1 MPTTIIQ
8 KPYYPKLSNLISFNN
23 LPTGL
28 DFVSSLSQD
37 IFSNLYY
44 KNYQASVSPSGE
56 SAFYSMSLV
65 AKKRIEFDLVYGLK
79 FILNKDHQD
88 NTISSFPVTLQYN
101 WPIIGYLSRFNLNNF
116 SFSPKE
122 IFNVALISLN
132 LTESDV
138 INQAIKV
145 FVNTTGDPVNK
156 FVDDLNAELSG
167 LISSPIP
174 YPSSDNRIEEL
185 ISSINT
191 AYGEGAALAAF
202 ATYIVS
208 NINSFDPKER
218 LKSFFKNIL
227 PEDIDEYIRGIITP
241 NAKITLES
249 SASIEFPRNI
259 LKPWTTNSSG
269 ELIPDPTPDAKTYFN
284 FAKAVLYADTVSGI
298 GYDVDIAGSLGPSTY
313 SEIGNTGLLVQLDRL
328 KLDLSK
334 TKNIPEADAYGYS
347 PDFTG
352 VYARAVSVTF
362 PPKWF
367 YDETNPPSSSSAT
380 LRLGGYDMLV
390 GTGGVSGT
398 IMLESVPVAHQG
410 GGFEYYNDKFAFNY
424 PVSLYNKNV
433 TTGEIGLVTANNY
446 AELKTILQGLKAV
459 SDAPFAFKF
468 PLSLTPLAQ
477 ADPIVFNNGANYQN
491 YLSTLNGNNAMMWK
505 RLGGK
510 NGFQVGFKSFDVTLN
525 KNSVVSSNIK
535 GGLIIP
541 KFTYPTDM
549 PVVGGQPVQLEV
561 AGHIEADGD
570 FRLTAATAP
579 PFPVQLGNVMKLH
592 LSSVELGKEGNKFYI
607 GAAADIEFLGTFGE
621 LLKGQKL
628 SISALRIY
636 SDGHIDFRVNG
647 GNMVLPKPIKIPL
660 GPTEIS
666 VTAIHFGS
674 HERERKGVMRKYNY
688 FGFDGGVSIGVAGID
703 ARGDG
708 IKYYYTTDNDEN
720 DPQKDPDSYL
730 HIQTIH
736 IDMVIPANSSDP
748 NVAIK
753 GWLSIPE
760 PGAFQEYKGG
770 VSLKVKNPRIT
781 GGVNMRLAPKYPA
794 FLIDANIELPN
805 PIALG
810 PVSIYGFRGLL
821 GYRYVA
827 EKAAINMTSQN
838 TWYEYYTAPE
848 RGVGVEKFSG
858 PDKTEK
864 YNFPF
869 SLGVGAL
876 LGDTMANGNIISAN
890 AMLLLSLPSMVM
902 VDARMKLLS
911 KRVSFQDDPPFF
923 AFFIFGDNSL
933 EFGFGADYKFPESSG
948 DIIKLYAEI
957 QAGFFFNNP
966 SAWYINF
973 GTQQKPIQAK
983 ILKDLFTLKAFLM
996 ISGKGIQAG
1005 ARGEFRFDRK
1015 FGPVS
1020 IFVLAYLELG
1030 GKISFQKPQM
1040 GAYFEAGLVIDINVK
1055 IFRIYAAV
1063 SILLA
1068 VESPKPF
1075 LIYGAFTVAFKL
1087 KILFFKISFSAK
1099 LELKWEFNK
1108 EVDRT
1113 PVKPFT
1119 EIPGQE
1125 DSLVKGISMLTN
1137 ETFDLQRTSTT
1148 IYPDVSTITKVVPLD
1163 TYIDIKTTKGL
1174 LPAAATSAVIGGF
1187 TNPAANSTDMI
1198 PPDKVMKGLE
1208 LRQVKHQYTLEAIEI
1223 MANDGTSGWN
1233 KYDPFKAMEPNNGA
1247 LSNLKVGQWQKK
1259 DNQYNAIRL
1268 LGMTPFSYTE
1278 QGNAGWFIP
1287 EQYGIMPSTLFCKGQ
1302 TIQDSTSDFL
1312 EKPLNTL
1319 YYASSSNFF
1328 QSEGASYQIAGDVQY
1343 AVDPNGNPVMQGDH
1357 AKVSDE
1363 ANNHGF
1369 AQSLLFKN
1377 HSPLTIMLPNPAA
1390 KIKLKLSTYSTGVTV
1405 SYYTPLIDLT
1415 NTQSFV
1421 QYDVQQQYYS
1431 KQDLETPI
1439 SPSVIP
1445 VGGITKIVIT
1455 PDSVDSDEVN
1465 LIQQQMADL
1474 INQGYQIALQQGGV
1488 VGTVSPSNI
1497 ELYTELE
1504 RKLEKLQSRG
1514 CEGVAKE
1521 KYEAACSLYP
1531 KMVEMYNNYF
1541 FAPFSRIGGGG
1552 TIGLNFIRRNLELGI
1567 YQTILESLRNSWVP
1581 TLAYELNV
1589 EQYDALLEDL
1599 MGSMNINNPDQQG
1612 IIDRFNRLKNKFR
1625 QINNLLLQMNPCED
1639 SVLCNLSTY
1648 LSQQEFGIFNDKP
1661 PRSETP
1667 LLDAYNEFINNNP
1680 SYEYLNRI
1688 LERQINT
1695 IVSIMF
1701 MGWSGH
1707 AMYGEEYNTACEDI
1721 ISILRDLGNC
1731 SSQKKCF
1738 TLFHEVSWLSVED
1751 YSYNVNIPTLAAV
1764 TSETQAAVN
1773 AITRSIQPVWRPDTG
1788 YYVKFTLKDTVD
1800 NGQAPSQTLSYA
1812 YAFRTAG
1819 PLGFFHLDKDSTYGE
1834 IKIKD
1839 STNVIEDTIGRIR
1852 DKDGNLLPV
1861 VPGEE
1866 LTPHPDLYPH
1876 TSLRPYIDYE
1886 RSYPNADGNIVSAKP
1901 LFYND
1906 ETTKVSMY
1914 FTSSYVSKL
1923 MDGWDEYQNM
1933 KKLGGSMKIL
1943 IKDPVEDITIV
1954 NPPRLFS
1961 DETTVITNPDNI
1973 AQTIENWAVD
1983 PNPAIPPVM
1992 QQYFNML
1999 NNGQNCTGIVN
2010 MEPPKSVYRTIKFK
2024 GLKPQKLYTAQVMNF
2039 YWGRNNNV
2047 DVTNMTEEIKQKYA
2061 KEVHKFVFQ
2070 TSRYADFTEQV
2081 NSCFIKYKDA
2091 NGAEQTKQA
2100 VYSIGKALTSEKLK
2114 AAWEIVQTDP
2124 KKICNNPLSQSIA
2137 MQYQHPFDRIVQGLF
2152 GINPQEDAPT
2162 TEFNKIID
2170 TTTGN
2175 VVAILI
2181 RNPEPFNHPRIP
2193 IEAVSRNVALNLD
2206 GMVEV
2211 LKERGVGLK
2220 PERDPNYSM
2229 IYSKDYSQV
2238 LIMNAEQNIGEAAM
2252 MFQFI
2257 YKTWNGAEYKLADK
2271 IKVENIKIN

>member
-1 MPTTIIQ
+1 MPTTPTSQ
-8 KPYYPKLSNLISFNN
+8 PYYPKLSSLITLDSIPSELGFVKNLSQALFNKVYYKDYQ
-23 LPTGL
+23 TSS
-28 DFVSSLSQD
+28 SSLGD
-37 IFSNLYY
+37 
-44 KNYQASVSPSGE
+44 
-56 SAFYSMSLV
+56 SAFHSLNIV
-65 AKKRIEFDLVYGLK
+65 SKEKIAFDLVYGLK
-79 FILNKDHQD
+79 FILNRDFQN
-88 NTISSFPVTLQYN
+88 NTISSFPVTVQYN
-101 WPIIGYLSRFNLNNF
+101 WPILAYVSKFNLNNF
-116 SFSPKE
+116 SFGAEE
-122 IFNVALISLN
+122 IFKIAMKSLN
-132 LTESDV
+132 LTEEKVIDEAIAIFTTPTGNS
-138 INQAIKV
+138 INQ
-145 FVNTTGDPVNK
+145 FVNDVNSS
-156 FVDDLNAELSG
+156 LGLS
-167 LISSPIP
+167 IP
-174 YPSSDNRIEEL
+174 YPPSSYNMLKNLVD
-185 ISSINT
+185 SINSS
-191 AYGEGAALAAF
+191 YEQGAMLAVF
-202 ATYIVS
+202 AVYILEDGNLSQTSS
-208 NINSFDPKER
+208 N
-218 LKSFFKNIL
+218 LKRFFKNIL
-227 PEDIDEYIRGIITP
+227 PGDIEEYVKGLIKP
-241 NAKITLES
+241 KALITLET

-269 ELIPDPTPDAKTYFN
+269 ELIPDPNPDTKTYFD

-298 GYDVDIAGSLGPSTY
+298 GYDLDIAGTLNPTY

-367 YDETNPPSSSSAT
+367 YDETNPPSSSTAT

-398 IMLESVPVAHQG
+398 IMLESVPVANPG
-410 GGFEYYNDKFAFNY
+410 AGFEYYNDKFAFNY
-424 PVSLYNKNV
+424 PVSLYSKNQ

-446 AELKTILQGLKAV
+446 SELKTILQGLKAA

-468 PLSLTPLAQ
+468 PLSLTPVGQ
-477 ADPIVFNNGANYQN
+477 ADPIVFDNGANYQN

-570 FRLTAATAP
+570 FRLTAAAAP

-592 LSSVELGKEGNKFYI
+592 LSSVELGKEDNKFYI

-708 IKYYYTTDNDEN
+708 IKYYYTTDNDAN
-720 DPQKDPDSYL
+720 DPLKDPDSYL

-736 IDMVIPANSSDP
+736 VDMVIPANSSDP

-770 VSLKVKNPRIT
+770 VSLKVKNPKIA

-827 EKAAINMTSQN
+827 EKEAIHMTSQN

-848 RGVGVEKFSG
+848 RGVGVDKFSG

-902 VDARMKLLS
+902 VDARMKLLA

-923 AFFIFGDNSL
+923 AFFIFGDSSL

-983 ILKDLFTLKAFLM
+983 LLKDLFTLKAFLM

-1113 PVKPFT
+1113 PVNPFT
-1119 EIPGQE
+1119 EIAGQE
-1125 DSLVKGISMLTN
+1125 NSLVKGVSMLTN
-1137 ETFDLQRTSTT
+1137 ETFDLQRVETSG
-1148 IYPDVSTITKVVPLD
+1148 YPNISSIRKVVPLD

-1174 LPAAATSAVIGGF
+1174 LPGAATNAIIGGY
-1187 TNPAANSTDMI
+1187 TSGAAKSTDMI

-1208 LRQVKHQYTLEAIEI
+1208 LRQVKHQYSLESIEI
-1223 MANDGTSGWN
+1223 MANDGTSGWK
-1233 KYDPFKAMEPNNGA
+1233 KYDPFKAMEPGNVQLN
-1247 LSNLKVGQWQKK
+1247 NLKVGQWQKK
-1259 DNQYNAIRL
+1259 DDQYNAIRL

-1278 QGNAGWFIP
+1278 QGNPGWFIP
-1287 EQYGIMPSTLFCKGQ
+1287 EQYGILPSSLFCEGQ
-1302 TIQDSTSDFL
+1302 KIKDSVSDFL
-1312 EKPLNTL
+1312 DKPVNTQ

-1328 QSEGASYQIAGDVQY
+1328 QSKGASYQVAGDVQY
-1343 AVDPNGNPVMQGDH
+1343 TVDPNGNPIMQGDY
-1357 AKVSDE
+1357 AMVSDE
-1363 ANNHGF
+1363 ANSFGF
-1369 AQSLLFKN
+1369 AKSLLFKN
-1377 HSPLTIMLPNPAA
+1377 HSPLTIMLPDPAA
-1390 KIKLKLSTYSTGVTV
+1390 KVKLKLSTYSTGVTV
-1405 SYYTPLIDLT
+1405 RYFSPLIDLT

-1421 QYDVQQQYYS
+1421 QYSIYEEYYS
-1431 KQDLETPI
+1431 KQDLETQI
-1439 SPSVIP
+1439 SPSDIP
-1445 VGGITKIVIT
+1445 ENGITKIVII
-1455 PDSVDSDEVN
+1455 PDTVDSAEVN
-1465 LIQQQMADL
+1465 AILQQMADL
-1474 INQGYQIALQQGGV
+1474 MDQGYQIALQNGGLV
-1488 VGTVSPSNI
+1488 DTVTPSDPG
-1497 ELYTELE
+1497 LYAELE
-1504 RKLEKLQSRG
+1504 GRLQTLQSKG
-1514 CEGVAKE
+1514 CEGVERE
-1521 KYEAACSLYP
+1521 KYEEVCPLYP
-1531 KMVEMYNNYF
+1531 QMIKMYNNYF
-1541 FAPFSRIGGGG
+1541 FRSL
-1552 TIGLNFIRRNLELGI
+1552 GLRGAENISVDFIKENLELGI
-1567 YQTILESLRNSWVP
+1567 YQSILESLKNSWIPNLV
-1581 TLAYELNV
+1581 YKVNV
-1589 EQYDALLEDL
+1589 EQFADLLEKL
-1599 MGSMNINNPDQQG
+1599 MASNNANNPNQQE
-1612 IIDRFNRLKNKFR
+1612 IIDCFDRLKEKLK
-1625 QINNLLLQMNPCED
+1625 QINNLLLQMNMCKDP
-1639 SVLCNLSTY
+1639 VLCNLSSY
-1648 LSQQEFGIFNDKP
+1648 LAQQGFGLFNDKP
-1661 PRSETP
+1661 PRSESP
-1667 LLDAYNEFINNNP
+1667 LLAAYYEFINNNP
-1680 SYEYLNRI
+1680 SYEYLNEI
-1688 LERQINT
+1688 LERQLNT
-1695 IVSIMF
+1695 ISSVIF
-1701 MGWSGH
+1701 MGWTGYTRYSK
-1707 AMYGEEYNTACEDI
+1707 EFSSACEDI
-1721 ISILRDLGNC
+1721 ISIIRNLGNC
-1731 SSQKKCF
+1731 SGQKKCF
-1738 TLFHEVSWLSVED
+1738 TLFHEVSWLSVEN
-1751 YSYNVNIPTLAAV
+1751 YSYNTSIPTLEAVAAD
-1764 TSETQAAVN
+1764 TQAAV
-1773 AITRSIQPVWRPDTG
+1773 TGLTKSIQPIWRPDTA

-1800 NGQAPSQTLSYA
+1800 NGQAPSGTNSYA

-1819 PLGFFHLDKDSTYGE
+1819 PLGFFHLDKDAKYGE
-1834 IKIKD
+1834 IEIPG

-1852 DKDGNLLPV
+1852 DQNGNLLPV
-1861 VPGEE
+1861 VPGQE

-1876 TSLRPYIDYE
+1876 TSLRAYIDYE
-1886 RSYPNADGNIVSAKP
+1886 RSYPNADGNIVNAKP

-1906 ETTKVSMY
+1906 KTTEISMY

-1923 MDGWDEYQNM
+1923 LDGWDEYNGM

-1943 IKDPVEDITIV
+1943 IKDPVEDIDIV

-1961 DETTVITNPDNI
+1961 DETTVVTGPVQI
-1973 AQTIENWAVD
+1973 AQTIENWATD
-1983 PNPAIPPVM
+1983 PNPAIPLVM

-1999 NNGQNCTGIVN
+1999 NSGDNCTGIVT
-2010 MEPPKSVYRTIKFK
+2010 MEKPKSVYRTIKFK

-2039 YWGRNNNV
+2039 YWGANSNV
-2047 DVTNMTEEIKQKYA
+2047 DVTNMTEEIKNKYA

-2070 TSRYADFTEQV
+2070 TSRYADFAEQV
-2081 NSCFIKYKDA
+2081 NSCFIKYNDE
-2091 NGAEQTKQA
+2091 NGLVQTKQA
-2100 VYSIGKALTSEKLK
+2100 VYSIGKTLTPETIQ
-2114 AAWEIVQTDP
+2114 AAWEVMTTDP
-2124 KKICNNPLSQSIA
+2124 KKTCANPLSQSIA
-2137 MQYQHPFDRIVQGLF
+2137 MQYQHPFDRVVHGLF
-2152 GINPQEDAPT
+2152 GIAPQEDAPT

-2170 TTTGN
+2170 SDTGN
-2175 VVAILI
+2175 VVAILV

-2193 IEAVSRNVALNLD
+2193 IEAVSRNTAINQQ
-2206 GMVEV
+2206 GMIEV
-2211 LKERGVGLK
+2211 LKDKGPDLK
-2220 PERDPNYSM
+2220 PEPDLNYSVL
-2229 IYSKDYSQV
+2229 YSKDYSQA
-2238 LIMNAEQNIGEAAM
+2238 LIMNKDLVIRETNM

-2257 YKTWNGAEYKLADK
+2257 YKTWNGADYKLSDK
-2271 IKVENIKIN
+2271 VKVENIKIN

>member
-1 MPTTIIQ
+1 MPNTQ
-8 KPYYPKLSNLISFNN
+8 LLPYYPKLSNLI
-23 LPTGL
+23 TL
-28 DFVSSLSQD
+28 DNIPSSLGFVKNISQQV
-37 IFSNLYY
+37 FSRVYY
-44 KNYQASVSPSGE
+44 KDFQASVSSSGD
-56 SAFYSMSLV
+56 SAFYSLSIV
-65 AKKRIEFDLVYGLK
+65 AKERINFDLVYGLK
-79 FILNKDHQD
+79 FVLNRDAQ
-88 NTISSFPVTLQYN
+88 NGQISSFPVTVQYN
-101 WPIIGYLSRFNLNNF
+101 WPIIGYISKFNLNNF
-116 SFSPKE
+116 SFSVEE
-122 IFNVALISLN
+122 IFNVALTTLN
-132 LTESDV
+132 LDQTTVVNEF
-138 INQAIKV
+138 INV
-145 FVNTTGDPVNK
+145 FVNTTGDPIKK
-156 FVDDLNAELSG
+156 FVDDLNAELG
-167 LISSPIP
+167 PYLTSPIP
-174 YPSSDNRIEEL
+174 YPTSEDRIGEL
-185 ISSINT
+185 VNFLNT
-191 AYGEGAALAAF
+191 AYSRGAALAAF
-202 ATYIVS
+202 STYIVG
-208 NINSFDPKER
+208 NIISANPKEQ
-218 LKSFFKNIL
+218 LKLFFKNIL
-227 PEDIDEYIRGIITP
+227 PQDIDEYIREIITP
-241 NAKITLES
+241 NAKITLET

-269 ELIPDPTPDAKTYFN
+269 ELIPDPSPDAKTYFD

-424 PVSLYNKNV
+424 PVSLYKKNA

-446 AELKTILQGLKAV
+446 AELKTILQGLKAI
-459 SDAPFAFKF
+459 SDAPFEFKF

-477 ADPIVFNNGANYQN
+477 ADPIVFSNGANYQN

-525 KNSVVSSNIK
+525 KNSVVSSNIN

-570 FRLTAATAP
+570 FRLTAAAAP

-592 LSSVELGKEGNKFYI
+592 LSSVELGKEDNKFYI

-647 GNMVLPKPIKIPL
+647 GNMILPKPIKIPL

-708 IKYYYTTDNDEN
+708 IKYYYTTDNDSN

-770 VSLKVKNPRIT
+770 VSLKVKNPRIA

-902 VDARMKLLS
+902 VDARMKLLA
-911 KRVSFQDDPPFF
+911 KRVNFQDDPPFF

-983 ILKDLFTLKAFLM
+983 LLKDLFTLKAFLM

-1063 SILLA
+1063 TILLA

-1108 EVDRT
+1108 EVNRT
-1113 PVKPFT
+1113 PVNPFT

-1125 DSLVKGISMLTN
+1125 DSLVKGVSMLTN

-1148 IYPDVSTITKVVPLD
+1148 IYPEVSTITKVVPLD

-1174 LPAAATSAVIGGF
+1174 LPIAATSTIIGGF

-1223 MANDGTSGWN
+1223 MANDGESGWKN
-1233 KYDPFKAMEPNNGA
+1233 YDPFKAMEPNNGA
-1247 LSNLKVGQWQKK
+1247 LNNLKVGQWQKK

-1287 EQYGIMPSTLFCKGQ
+1287 EQYGIMPSTLFCQGQ

-1328 QSEGASYQIAGDVQY
+1328 QSEGASYQIAGDVLY
-1343 AVDPNGNPVMQGDH
+1343 TVDPNGNPVMQGDH

-1421 QYDVQQQYYS
+1421 QYDVQQEYYT

-1455 PDSVDSDEVN
+1455 PDSVDSAEVN
-1465 LIQQQMADL
+1465 LILQQMAEL
-1474 INQGYQIALQQGGV
+1474 MNQGYQIALQQGGV
-1488 VGTVSPSNI
+1488 VNTISPSDP
-1497 ELYTELE
+1497 ELYTKLE
-1504 RKLEKLQSRG
+1504 RKLEKLQSKG
-1514 CEGVAKE
+1514 CDGVVRE
-1521 KYEAACSLYP
+1521 KYEAVCPLYP
-1531 KMVEMYNNYF
+1531 QMVEMYNNYF
-1541 FAPFSRIGGGG
+1541 FAPFSRIGGDG
-1552 TIGLNFIRRNLELGI
+1552 TIGLGFIRRNLELGI
-1567 YQTILESLRNSWVP
+1567 YQSILESLRNSWIP

-1589 EQYDALLEDL
+1589 EQYGALLEDF
-1599 MGSMNINNPDQQG
+1599 MSYNTTNSTDQQG
-1612 IIDRFNRLKNKFR
+1612 ILDRFELLKNKLK
-1625 QINNLLLQMNPCED
+1625 QINNLLLQMNLCED
-1639 SVLCNLSTY
+1639 PVLCNLSAY

-1667 LLDAYNEFINNNP
+1667 LLDAYNKFINNNP
-1680 SYEYLNRI
+1680 SYEYLNKI

-1707 AMYGEEYNTACEDI
+1707 AMHGEEFNTACEDI

-1751 YSYNVNIPTLAAV
+1751 YSYNVHIPTLAAV
-1764 TSETQAAVN
+1764 TTETQAAVA

-1800 NGQAPSQTLSYA
+1800 NGQAPSQPLSYA

-1852 DKDGNLLPV
+1852 DKNGNLLPV

-1876 TSLRPYIDYE
+1876 TSLRPYIDYQ
-1886 RSYPNADGNIVSAKP
+1886 RSYPNADGNIVNAKP

-1906 ETTKVSMY
+1906 KTTEISMY

-1961 DETTVITNPDNI
+1961 DETTVITNPTNI

-1983 PNPAIPPVM
+1983 PSPAIPPVM

-2010 MEPPKSVYRTIKFK
+2010 MEPPKSVYRTIQFK

-2039 YWGRNNNV
+2039 YWGKNSNV

-2070 TSRYADFTEQV
+2070 TSRYADFKEQV

-2100 VYSIGKALTSEKLK
+2100 IYSIGKALTSEKLK
-2114 AAWEIVQTDP
+2114 AAWAIVQADP
-2124 KKICNNPLSQSIA
+2124 KKICDNPLSQSIA

-2152 GINPQEDAPT
+2152 GITPQEDAPT

-2175 VVAILI
+2175 VVAILV

-2206 GMVEV
+2206 GMLEV
-2211 LKERGVGLK
+2211 LKEKGPGLK
-2220 PERDPNYSM
+2220 PERDMNYSM

-2238 LIMNAEQNIGEAAM
+2238 LIMNAEQHIAETNM

-2257 YKTWNGAEYKLADK
+2257 YKIWNGGEYKLADK

>member
-8 KPYYPKLSNLISFNN
+8 PYYPKLSNLISFNN

-44 KNYQASVSPSGE
+44 KNYQASVSPLGE
-56 SAFYSMSLV
+56 SAFYSMSIV
-65 AKKRIEFDLVYGLK
+65 AKKRIEFNLVYGLK
-79 FILNKDHQD
+79 FILNKDHLD
-88 NTISSFPVTLQYN
+88 NTISSFPVTVQYN
-101 WPIIGYLSRFNLNNF
+101 WPVIGYLSKFNLNNF
-116 SFSPKE
+116 SFSPQE
-122 IFNVALISLN
+122 IFKVALISLN
-132 LTESDV
+132 LTESDI
-138 INQAIKV
+138 INQAIKA
-145 FVNTTGDPVNK
+145 FVNTTGDPINQ
-156 FVDDLNAELSG
+156 FVDDINAELGSSF
-167 LISSPIP
+167 LSPIP
-174 YPSSDNRIEEL
+174 YPTSENRIGEL
-185 ISSINT
+185 VDSIN
-191 AYGEGAALAAF
+191 AVYGEGAALAAF
-202 ATYIVS
+202 ATYIAS
-208 NINSFDPKER
+208 NLNPSNPKER
-218 LKSFFKNIL
+218 LKLFFKNIL
-227 PEDIDEYIRGIITP
+227 PQDIDEYIREIITP
-241 NAKITLES
+241 SAKITLET

-259 LKPWTTNSSG
+259 LKPWTTNTAG
-269 ELIPDPTPDAKTYFN
+269 ELIENTDPNSKTYFD

-298 GYDVDIAGSLGPSTY
+298 GYDLDIAGTLNPTY

-367 YDETNPPSSSSAT
+367 YDENNPPSSSSAT

-424 PVSLYNKNV
+424 PVSLYKKNQ
-433 TTGEIGLVTANNY
+433 TTGEVGLVTANNY
-446 AELKTILQGLKAV
+446 AELKTILQGLKAA

-468 PLSLTPLAQ
+468 PLSLKPLAQ

-491 YLSTLNGNNAMMWK
+491 YLSTLNGNNAIMWK
-505 RLGGK
+505 RLGGE

-570 FRLTAATAP
+570 FRLTAAAAP

-592 LSSVELGKEGNKFYI
+592 LSSVELGKEDNKFYI

-674 HERERKGVMRKYNY
+674 HERERKGIMRKYNY

-708 IKYYYTTDNDEN
+708 IKYYYTTDNDDTN
-720 DPQKDPDSYL
+720 PLKDPDSYL

-736 IDMVIPANSSDP
+736 VDMVIPANSSDP

-760 PGAFQEYKGG
+760 PGAFQEYQGG
-770 VSLKVKNPRIT
+770 VSLKVKNPRIS

-848 RGVGVEKFSG
+848 RGVGVKKFSG

-902 VDARMKLLS
+902 VDARMKLLA

-923 AFFIFGDNSL
+923 AFFIFGDSSL

-983 ILKDLFTLKAFLM
+983 LLKDLFTLKAFLM

-1108 EVDRT
+1108 EVDRK

-1119 EIPGQE
+1119 EIPSQE

-1137 ETFDLQRTSTT
+1137 ETFDLQRANTTS
-1148 IYPDVSTITKVVPLD
+1148 YPDVSTIHKVVPLD

-1174 LPAAATSAVIGGF
+1174 LPIATTSATIGGF
-1187 TNPAANSTDMI
+1187 TSPAANSTDMI

-1208 LRQVKHQYTLEAIEI
+1208 LRQVKHQYTLEAIEV
-1223 MANDGTSGWN
+1223 MANDGESGWK
-1233 KYDPFKAMEPNNGA
+1233 KYDPFKAMEPGNTA
-1247 LSNLKVGQWQKK
+1247 LDNLKLGQWQKK

-1287 EQYGIMPSTLFCKGQ
+1287 EQYGIMPSTLFCQGQ

-1312 EKPLNTL
+1312 EKPLNTS

-1343 AVDPNGNPVMQGDH
+1343 TVGPDGTPVMQGDH
-1357 AKVSDE
+1357 ATVSDE
-1363 ANNHGF
+1363 ANPHGF

-1377 HSPLTIMLPNPAA
+1377 HSPLTIMLPDPAA
-1390 KIKLKLSTYSTGVTV
+1390 KIKLKLSTYSTGVRV
-1405 SYYTPLIDLT
+1405 SYYSPLIDLT

-1421 QYDVQQQYYS
+1421 QYEVRDEYYS
-1431 KQDLETPI
+1431 KQDLENQI

-1445 VGGITKIVIT
+1445 VNGITKIVIT
-1455 PDSVDSDEVN
+1455 PDSVDNAEIGI
-1465 LIQQQMADL
+1465 IQQQMADL
-1474 INQGYQIALQQGGV
+1474 MDQGYQIALQQGGIV
-1488 VGTVSPSNI
+1488 NTVYPSDPG
-1497 ELYTELE
+1497 LYAELE
-1504 RKLEKLQSRG
+1504 QRLHKLQSRG
-1514 CEGVAKE
+1514 CEGVERE
-1521 KYEAACSLYP
+1521 KYEAVCPLYP

-1541 FAPFSRIGGGG
+1541 FPSFGMKGGIGS
-1552 TIGLNFIRRNLELGI
+1552 ISVDFIKGNLSIGI
-1567 YQTILESLRNSWVP
+1567 YQSILESLRNSWIP

-1589 EQYDALLEDL
+1589 EQYGALLEDL
-1599 MGSMNINNPDQQG
+1599 MASINVSNPDQQG
-1612 IIDRFNRLKNKFR
+1612 VLNRFELLKNKLK
-1625 QINNLLLQMNPCED
+1625 QINNLLLQLNLCED
-1639 SVLCNLSTY
+1639 SVLCNLSAY
-1648 LSQQEFGIFNDKP
+1648 LAQKAFGSFNDKP
-1661 PRSETP
+1661 PRSESP
-1667 LLDAYNEFINNNP
+1667 LLNAYNEFINNNP
-1680 SYEYLNRI
+1680 SYGYLNEI
-1688 LERQINT
+1688 LSRQI
-1695 IVSIMF
+1695 SIISGVVF
-1701 MGWSGH
+1701 LGWMGHNQYRKEFNS
-1707 AMYGEEYNTACEDI
+1707 ACQEM
-1721 ISILRDLGNC
+1721 ISILKDLGNC

-1738 TLFHEVSWLSVED
+1738 TLFHEVNWLSVED
-1751 YSYNVNIPTLAAV
+1751 HHYNIHIPSLEAV
-1764 TSETQAAVN
+1764 TSETKAAVD
-1773 AITRSIQPVWRPDTG
+1773 AITRSIQPVWRPDTA

-1800 NGQAPSQTLSYA
+1800 NGQAPSETTSYA

-1819 PLGFFHLDKDSTYGE
+1819 PLGFFHLDKDATYGE
-1834 IKIKD
+1834 LEIKD

-1852 DKDGNLLPV
+1852 DQNGNLLPV
-1861 VPGEE
+1861 VAGEE

-1876 TSLRPYIDYE
+1876 TSLRAYIDYQ

-1914 FTSSYVSKL
+1914 FTSSYASKL
-1923 MDGWDEYQNM
+1923 MDGWDEYNGM

-1943 IKDPVEDITIV
+1943 IKDPVEDITMV

-1961 DETTVITNPDNI
+1961 SESTVITSPDI
-1973 AQTIENWAVD
+1973 AQTIEEWAVD

-2010 MEPPKSVYRTIKFK
+2010 MKPPKSVYRTIKFK

-2039 YWGRNNNV
+2039 YWGKNNNI
-2047 DVTNMTEEIKQKYA
+2047 DVTNMTEDIKSKYA

-2091 NGAEQTKQA
+2091 NGTEQTKQA
-2100 VYSIGKALTSEKLK
+2100 VYSIQKALTTEKIK
-2114 AAWEIVQTDP
+2114 AAWEIIQTDP

-2137 MQYQHPFDRIVQGLF
+2137 MQYQHPFDRIVEGLF
-2152 GINPQEDAPT
+2152 GIIPQEDAPT

-2175 VVAILI
+2175 VVAILV

-2193 IEAVSRNVALNLD
+2193 IEAVSRNVTLNQD

-2211 LKERGVGLK
+2211 LKDRGPGLK
-2220 PERDPNYSM
+2220 PERDPAYSM

-2238 LIMNAEQNIGEAAM
+2238 LIMNNEQAIRETNM

-2257 YKTWNGAEYKLADK
+2257 YKTWNGTEYKMVDK

>member
-1 MPTTIIQ
+1 MPNTQ
-8 KPYYPKLSNLISFNN
+8 LLPYYPKLSNLMTLDSIPSS
-23 LPTGL
+23 L
-28 DFVSSLSQD
+28 DFVKNISQQAFD
-37 IFSNLYY
+37 RVYYNNL
-44 KNYQASVSPSGE
+44 QSSVSPLGD
-56 SAFYSMSLV
+56 SAFYSLDIV
-65 AKKRIEFDLVYGLK
+65 TKNRIDFDLIYGMK
-79 FILNKDHQD
+79 FVLNKDQQ
-88 NTISSFPVTLQYN
+88 NNSISSFPVTVQYN
-101 WPIIGYLSRFNLNNF
+101 WPILGYISQFDLNNF
-116 SFSPKE
+116 SFSPEE
-122 IFNVALISLN
+122 IFRIALISLN
-132 LTESDV
+132 LTEDKVIRNV
-138 INQAIKV
+138 INI
-145 FVNTTGDPVNK
+145 FINTDGDPINK
-156 FVDDLNAELSG
+156 FVDDLNAELG
-167 LISSPIP
+167 YAFPSPIP
-174 YPSSDNRIEEL
+174 YPSSENRIKEL
-185 ISSINT
+185 IRSVN
-191 AYGEGAALAAF
+191 AVYGEGLSLAVF
-202 ATYIVS
+202 ATYIAS
-208 NINSFDPKER
+208 NLNPYNPQER
-218 LKSFFKNIL
+218 LKLFFKNIL
-227 PEDIDEYIRGIITP
+227 PQDINEYIRSIITP
-241 NAKITLES
+241 NARITLET

-259 LKPWTTNSSG
+259 LKPWITNASG
-269 ELIPDPTPDAKTYFN
+269 ELMPDPNPDAKTYFD

-298 GYDVDIAGSLGPSTY
+298 GYNLDIAGSLGPSTY

-352 VYARAVSVTF
+352 VYARAISVTL

-367 YDETNPPSSSSAT
+367 KDETNPPSGASTT

-398 IMLESVPVAHQG
+398 IMLESVPVANQG
-410 GGFEYYNDKFAFNY
+410 GGFEYYNDKFAFKY
-424 PVSLYNKNV
+424 PVSLYNKNQ

-446 AELKTILQGLKAV
+446 AELKTILQNLKAA
-459 SDAPFAFKF
+459 SDAPFAFQF
-468 PLSLTPLAQ
+468 PLSLTPVGQ
-477 ADPIVFNNGANYQN
+477 TDSIVFEKAANYQN

-505 RLGGK
+505 KLGGD
-510 NGFQVGFKSFDVTLN
+510 NGFKVGFKSFDVTLN

-549 PVVGGQPVQLEV
+549 PVVGGQPVQLDV
-561 AGHIEADGD
+561 AGHIEANGD
-570 FRLTAATAP
+570 FRLTAAAAP
-579 PFPVQLGNVMKLH
+579 PFPVQLGNIMKLH
-592 LSSVELGKEGNKFYI
+592 LSSVELGKEDNKFYI
-607 GAAADIEFLGTFGE
+607 GASADIEFLGTFGE

-674 HERERKGVMRKYNY
+674 HERERKGIMRKYNY

-708 IKYYYTTDNDEN
+708 IKYYYSVDD
-720 DPQKDPDSYL
+720 DGGAKDPDSYL

-748 NVAIK
+748 NVSIK

-770 VSLKVKNPRIT
+770 VSLKVKNPRIA

-827 EKAAINMTSQN
+827 EKEAINMTSQN
-838 TWYEYYTAPE
+838 TWYEYYTAPD
-848 RGVGVEKFSG
+848 RGVGVDKFSG

-902 VDARMKLLS
+902 VDARMKLLA
-911 KRVSFQDDPPFF
+911 KRVNFQDDPPFF
-923 AFFIFGDNSL
+923 AFFIFGDSSL

-983 ILKDLFTLKAFLM
+983 LLKDLFTLKAFLM

-1113 PVKPFT
+1113 PVNPFT
-1119 EIPGQE
+1119 EIAGQE
-1125 DSLVKGISMLTN
+1125 DSLVKGVSMLTN
-1137 ETFDLQRTSTT
+1137 ETFDLQKAETSG
-1148 IYPDVSTITKVVPLD
+1148 YPSIDSIHKVVPLD

-1174 LPAAATSAVIGGF
+1174 LPGAGVSSVIGGY
-1187 TNPAANSTDMI
+1187 TSGAANSTDMI

-1208 LRQVKHQYTLEAIEI
+1208 LRQVKHQYSLESIEI
-1223 MANDGTSGWN
+1223 MANDGISGWK
-1233 KYDPFKAMEPNNGA
+1233 KYDPYKAMEPGNQFLN
-1247 LSNLKVGQWQKK
+1247 NLKVGQWQKK

-1287 EQYGIMPSTLFCKGQ
+1287 EQYGVLPSTLFCEEQK
-1302 TIQDSTSDFL
+1302 IKNSVSDFL
-1312 EKPLNTL
+1312 DKPLNTQ

-1328 QSEGASYQIAGDVQY
+1328 QSKGASYQVEGDVQY
-1343 AVDPNGNPVMQGDH
+1343 TVNANGNPVMQGDY
-1357 AKVSDE
+1357 AVVSDE
-1363 ANNHGF
+1363 ANAHGF
-1369 AQSLLFKN
+1369 AKSLQFKN

-1390 KIKLKLSTYSTGVTV
+1390 NIKLKLSTYSTGVTV
-1405 SYYTPLIDLT
+1405 RYFSPLIDLT
-1415 NTQSFV
+1415 NTQTFV
-1421 QYDVQQQYYS
+1421 QYDVQDEYYS
-1431 KQDLETPI
+1431 KQDLESQI
-1439 SPSVIP
+1439 SPASVP
-1445 VGGITKIVIT
+1445 ENGITKIVII
-1455 PDSVDSDEVN
+1455 PDTVDNAEVN
-1465 LIQQQMADL
+1465 LILQQMADL
-1474 INQGYQIALQQGGV
+1474 RDQGYQDALQHGGSIDSV
-1488 VGTVSPSNI
+1488 TPSNP
-1497 ELYTELE
+1497 ELYA
-1504 RKLEKLQSRG
+1504 KLEKQLARLQSVG
-1514 CEGVAKE
+1514 CEGIVKD
-1521 KYEAACSLYP
+1521 KYEAVCKLYP
-1531 KMVEMYNNYF
+1531 QMVSLYNNYF
-1541 FAPFSRIGGGG
+1541 FPLFDLRGGFG
-1552 TIGLNFIRRNLELGI
+1552 TIDVGFVRRNLELGI
-1567 YQTILESLRNSWVP
+1567 YQSILQSLRESWIPNLV
-1581 TLAYELNV
+1581 YELNV
-1589 EQYDALLEDL
+1589 EQYGALLEEL
-1599 MGSMNINNPDQQG
+1599 IASNSVNNPNQQE
-1612 IIDRFNRLKNKFR
+1612 IIARFELLKNKLK
-1625 QINNLLLQMNPCED
+1625 QINDLLLQMNMCED
-1639 SVLCNLSTY
+1639 PVLCDLSAY
-1648 LSQQEFGIFNDKP
+1648 LALQDFGSFNDKP

-1667 LLDAYNEFINNNP
+1667 LFDAYNEFINNNP
-1680 SYEYLNRI
+1680 SYEYLNEI
-1688 LERQINT
+1688 LDRQINT
-1695 IVSIMF
+1695 IISIMF
-1701 MGWSGH
+1701 KGWSG
-1707 AMYGEEYNTACEDI
+1707 YVKYREEFNNACKDI
-1721 ISILRDLGNC
+1721 ISILKNLGNC

-1738 TLFHEVSWLSVED
+1738 TLFHEVEWLSVED
-1751 YSYNVNIPTLAAV
+1751 NYYNVSIPNQAAV
-1764 TSETQAAVN
+1764 YEETMATVN
-1773 AITRSIQPVWRPDTG
+1773 AITRSIQPIWRPDTA

-1800 NGQAPSQTLSYA
+1800 NGQAPSGTNSYA
-1812 YAFRTAG
+1812 YKFRTAG

-1834 IKIKD
+1834 IEIKN

-1861 VPGEE
+1861 VPGQE

-1876 TSLRPYIDYE
+1876 TSLRAYIDYE
-1886 RSYPNADGNIVSAKP
+1886 RSYPNADGNIVNAKP

-1906 ETTKVSMY
+1906 KTTEVSMY

-1923 MDGWDEYQNM
+1923 LDGWDEYNGM

-1943 IKDPVEDITIV
+1943 IKDPVEDVTII

-1961 DETTVITNPDNI
+1961 DETTVVTGPVQM
-1973 AQTIENWAVD
+1973 AQTIEEWATD
-1983 PNPAIPPVM
+1983 LDPAIPPVM

-2010 MEPPKSVYRTIKFK
+2010 LEKPKSVYRTIKFR

-2039 YWGRNNNV
+2039 YWGKNNNV
-2047 DVTNMTEEIKQKYA
+2047 DVTNMTEKIKSDYA

-2070 TSRYADFTEQV
+2070 TSRYADFAEQV
-2081 NSCFIKYKDA
+2081 KSCFINYNDE
-2091 NGAEQTKQA
+2091 NGVLQTKQA
-2100 VYSIGKALTSEKLK
+2100 VYTIQKALTP
-2114 AAWEIVQTDP
+2114 EIVQAAWKVVSTDP
-2124 KKICNNPLSQSIA
+2124 KTESDNPLSKAIA
-2137 MQYQHPFDRIVQGLF
+2137 MQYQHPFDRVVHGLF
-2152 GINPQEDAPT
+2152 GIIPQEDAPT

-2175 VVAILI
+2175 VVAILL

-2193 IEAVSRNVALNLD
+2193 IEAVSRNTAISQD
-2206 GMVEV
+2206 GMIEV
-2211 LKERGVGLK
+2211 LKDRGILK
-2220 PERDPNYSM
+2220 PSPNFDYSVM
-2229 IYSKDYSQV
+2229 YSKDYSQA
-2238 LIMNAEQNIGEAAM
+2238 LIMHKDLMIGEANM
-2252 MFQFI
+2252 KFQFT
-2257 YKTWNGAEYKLADK
+2257 YVTWNGADYKMSDRVR
-2271 IKVENIKIN
+2271 VENIKIN